1 MSEKQDVNFK
11 DFSLENIF
19 NGTFDEPIDDPQPD
33 PIDPVEPEPVIE
45 PEPIDDP
52 IDDPVP
58 DPIEPDPEPSDDNE
72 EVLNFYKTFNEKFGI
87 EGVEISEDILNS
99 GMDGVFDY
107 LNEVKNTMVEQEK
120 EEILSMGDGLL
131 GDLYQYLN
139 DGGDPKTFVKTFLEA
154 PDYTE
159 LDITGDDNV
168 NNQKLVVKQL
178 LEKMGDD
185 PEDVEERIKNYDES
199 GILEREAKLAQKKLI
214 KLNEQD
220 KVNLL
225 KQQEQAKQDRIKAEE
240 TYWDNVKTSIKSAK
254 DIAGI
259 PLNDKQ
265 KEEFSKYLT
274 VKDKQG
280 LTQYQKDLQADKEI
294 ALKLAFASFSKFD
307 FSKVK
312 ASAKSEVVKDVK
324 KALSRFTDGN
334 AQTQQRAKT
343 IEEPKNQNKVDF
355 KAFKI
360 H

>member
-19 NGTFDEPIDDPQPD
+19 NGTFEEPIEDLIEDPKP
-33 PIDPVEPEPVIE
+33 DPVEPDPTDEPDSNE
-45 PEPIDDP
+45 EPIEE
-52 IDDPVP
+52 P
-58 DPIEPDPEPSDDNE
+58 DPIEDSEPVDDSE
-72 EVLNFYKTFNEKFGI
+72 DILNFYKTFNEKFGI
-87 EGVEISEDILNS
+87 EGVEISEDILNN

-107 LNEVKNTMVEQEK
+107 LNDVKNTLVEQEK

-131 GDLYQYLN
+131 GDLYQYLS

-159 LDITGDDNV
+159 IDIAGEENI

-178 LEKMGDD
+178 LERLGDD
-185 PEDVEERIKNYDES
+185 PEDIEERLKNYDES

-214 KLNEQD
+214 KLQEQD
-220 KVNLL
+220 KIKLL
-225 KQQEQAKQDRIKAEE
+225 REQEQAKQDRIKAEE
-240 TYWDNVKTSIKSAK
+240 TYWDNVKNSIKSAK

-265 KEEFSKYLT
+265 KDEFTKYLT
-274 VKDKQG
+274 VKDKSG

-312 ASAKSEVVKDVK
+312 AMAKSEVTKDVK
-324 KALSRFTDGN
+324 KVLSRFTDAN
-334 AQTQQRAKT
+334 AQTQQKSKN
-343 IEEPKNQNKVDF
+343 IEENKATNKVDF
-355 KAFKI
+355 SKFKLPI